1 MAESYLDEEGVVNLW
16 AKIKR
21 TFVTGSTY
29 ASRNQ
34 TVDNKLAA
42 LEARIL
48 ALENNGGGSGGNA
61 GGGGSTDSSNTG
73 GEGTTIIGLNKLEGC
88 SVSGNNAITVD
99 GVEDGYTLVYL
110 DSEGN
115 PLSNYEE
122 ITI

>member
-1 MAESYLDEEGVVNLW
+1 MAESYLDEEGVINLW

-21 TFVTGSTY
+21 TFVSGSTY

-48 ALENNGGGSGGNA
+48 DLENNSGGSGGNA
-61 GGGGSTDSSNTG
+61 GGSGNTDSDNTG
-73 GEGTTIIGLNKLEGC
+73 SGDTTIIDLNKLEGC

-99 GVEDGYTLVYL
+99 GVSGDYTLAYI